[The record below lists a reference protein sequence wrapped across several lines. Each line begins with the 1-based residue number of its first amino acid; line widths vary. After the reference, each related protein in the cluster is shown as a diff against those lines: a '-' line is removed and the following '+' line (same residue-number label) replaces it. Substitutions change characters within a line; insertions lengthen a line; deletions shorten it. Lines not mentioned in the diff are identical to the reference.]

1 MHLYAI
7 ISVDTKIQLYQK
19 RLQLMHLVE
28 KMHWDCFQ
36 AKTSTTH
43 KLYFLKPVKR
53 EIVFVMWIKIWRKNV
68 NFDTTANFEN
78 MQIRKKCSITLLYT
92 LLLYTIGNNN
102 RLYFKTRL
110 GFEYV
115 SNVMSYAADVTC
127 TNMTTSTCT
136 MILICR
142 QNTGLLNDNEIG
154 ENKFYHTL
162 VYSNPWLDR
171 KVYI

>member
-1 MHLYAI
+1 MLTLTRQHF
-7 ISVDTKIQLYQK
+7 K
-19 RLQLMHLVE
+19 
-28 KMHWDCFQ
+28 
-36 AKTSTTH
+36 
-43 KLYFLKPVKR
+43 
-53 EIVFVMWIKIWRKNV
+53 
-68 NFDTTANFEN
+68 N
-78 MQIRKKCSITLLYT
+78 MQIRKGCSITLLYT
-92 LLLYTIGNNN
+92 LLLYTIRNNN

-115 SNVMSYAADVTC
+115 SNVMLMSYAADVTC

-142 QNTGLLNDNEIG
+142 ENTGLLNDNEIR

-162 VYSNPWLDR
+162 AYSYPWLDR